1 MITSLQRKPPRD
13 RNPGAAPATA
23 SPATAALPH
32 AAHGAA
38 VVHPTAV
45 IHPTAIVSPRAQIGR
60 DCFIGPYSTIGDEVV
75 LGSCVRLESHV
86 VIDGQTVIGDE
97 TQIYPFVS
105 IGLAPQD
112 LKYQGEPSQTRIG
125 RGNRIREFVTIHRG
139 TAGGGGLTEV
149 GDECLIMAQ
158 AHIAHDCRLG
168 NRVIMGNGATLAGHV
183 TVEDGAN
190 IGAYS
195 GVHQFC
201 RVGREAYIG
210 GYSVIIKDAL
220 PFALTVGNRDAR
232 CYGPNFTGMKR
243 RGYRRE
249 TIALI
254 HRAFRLLLSSH
265 LNTSQALKSIRKE
278 VKDCE
283 EVDIL
288 LNFIETSQRGITK

>member
-1 MITSLQRKPPRD
+1 MSTSLPRKPPRE
-13 RNPGAAPATA
+13 RGTRSTTTTPAPGTMPHTA
-23 SPATAALPH
+23 HS
-32 AAHGAA
+32 
-38 VVHPTAV
+38 TAV
-45 IHPTAIVSPRAQIGR
+45 IDRTAVVSPHAEIGR
-60 DCFIGPYSTIGDEVV
+60 DCYIGPYSTVGDEVV
-75 LGSCVRLESHV
+75 LGPGVRLQSHV
-86 VIDGQTVIGDE
+86 VIDGRTIIGDE
-97 TQIYPFVS
+97 THIYPFVS

-112 LKYQGEPSQTRIG
+112 LKYEDEPSLTRIG
-125 RGNRIREFVTIHRG
+125 RGNCIREFVTIHRG
-139 TAGGGGLTEV
+139 TAGGGMLTEV

-183 TVEDGAN
+183 SVEDGAN

-195 GVHQFC
+195 GIHQFC

-249 TIALI
+249 TIAAI

-278 VKDCE
+278 NKNCE
-283 EVDIL
+283 EVDHL
-288 LNFIETSQRGITK
+288 LSFIETSQRGIIK